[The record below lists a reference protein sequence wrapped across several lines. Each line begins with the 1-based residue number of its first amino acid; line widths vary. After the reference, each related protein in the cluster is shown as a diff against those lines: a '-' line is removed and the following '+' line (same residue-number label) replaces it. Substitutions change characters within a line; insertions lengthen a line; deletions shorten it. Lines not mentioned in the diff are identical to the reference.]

1 MRLWRQGGVLTLDFS
16 PILEQGSLLL
26 DGAAVTLRLAAVA
39 TLLGFVIGTLCA
51 VGRNSSHRW
60 LSGLCAGYVEAIR
73 NTPFLVQ
80 IFLVFFGLSS
90 VGITL
95 SAFTVAI
102 IALTINVGAYTG
114 EIMRAG
120 FNTVHAGQ
128 WEAAECLGLSRA
140 QVYWHVVLRPAIER
154 VYPSLT
160 SQFILLMLASSI
172 TSQISVSELT
182 GNANYIQGISF
193 RPMETFI
200 TIGVMYFV
208 LALLMR
214 FVFWLIAMAIF
225 PRRRRLGTSI

>member
-1 MRLWRQGGVLTLDFS
+1 M
-16 PILEQGSLLL
+16 
-26 DGAAVTLRLAAVA
+26 
-39 TLLGFVIGTLCA
+39 
-51 VGRNSSHRW
+51 
-60 LSGLCAGYVEAIR
+60 
-73 NTPFLVQ
+73 Q

-90 VGITL
+90 IGLTL
-95 SAFTVAI
+95 SAFSVAI

-128 WEAAECLGLSRA
+128 WEAAECLALSRA
-140 QVYWHVVLRPAIER
+140 QVYWHVVLRPAVER

-193 RPMETFI
+193 RPMETFV
-200 TIGVMYFV
+200 TIGVMYFG

-214 FVFWLIAMAIF
+214 FVFWLIALVIF

>member
-1 MRLWRQGGVLTLDFS
+1 MTLEFA
-16 PILEQGSLLL
+16 PIFARWPMLL
-26 DGAAVTLRLAAVA
+26 DGALVTLKLAAVA

-51 VGRNSSHRW
+51 VGRNSKLRW
-60 LSGLCAGYVEAIR
+60 LSTFCSGYVEAIR

-80 IFLVFFGLSS
+80 IFLVYFGLSS
-90 VGITL
+90 IGITL
-95 SAFTVAI
+95 SAFSVAV

-114 EIMRAG
+114 EIMRGG

-140 QVYWHVVLRPAIER
+140 QVYWHVVLRPAVER

-182 GNANYIQGISF
+182 GNANYIQGVSF
-193 RPMETFI
+193 RPMETYI
-200 TIGVMYFV
+200 AVGAMYFG

-214 FVFWLIAMAIF
+214 FTFWLIGLGVF
-225 PRRRRLGTSI
+225 PRRRRLGTPI

>member
-1 MRLWRQGGVLTLDFS
+1 MTLEFA
-16 PILEQGSLLL
+16 PIFEQWPMLL
-26 DGAAVTLRLAAVA
+26 DGALVTLKLAAVA
-39 TLLGFVIGTLCA
+39 TVLGFVIGTLCA
-51 VGRNSSHRW
+51 VGRNSNLRW
-60 LSGLCAGYVEAIR
+60 LSAFCTGYVEAIR

-90 VGITL
+90 IGLTL
-95 SAFTVAI
+95 NAVSVAI
-102 IALTINVGAYTG
+102 IALTINVGAYTS

-120 FNTVHAGQ
+120 FNSVHAGQ
-128 WEAAECLGLSRA
+128 WEAAECLGLSRT
-140 QVYWHVVLRPAIER
+140 QVYWHVVLRPAVER

-200 TIGVMYFV
+200 TIGAMYFG

-214 FVFWLIAMAIF
+214 FAFWLIALVIF
-225 PRRRRLGTSI
+225 PRRRLLGTSI

>member
-1 MRLWRQGGVLTLDFS
+1 MTLDFA
-16 PILEQGSLLL
+16 PIFERWPMLL
-26 DGAAVTLRLAAVA
+26 DGTLVTLKLAAVA

-51 VGRNSSHRW
+51 VGRNSNLRW
-60 LSGLCAGYVEAIR
+60 LSALCAAYVEAIR

-90 VGITL
+90 IGITL
-95 SAFTVAI
+95 SAFSVAI
-102 IALTINVGAYTG
+102 IALTINVGAYTA

-128 WEAAECLGLSRA
+128 WEAAECLGLSRV
-140 QVYWHVVLRPAIER
+140 QVYWHVVLRPAVER

-172 TSQISVSELT
+172 TSQISVAELT
-182 GNANYIQGISF
+182 GNANYIQGVSF
-193 RPMETFI
+193 RPMETYL
-200 TIGVMYFV
+200 TIGAMYFG

-214 FVFWLIAMAIF
+214 FAFWLIGLAIF
-225 PRRRRLGTSI
+225 PRRRRLGTTI

>member
-1 MRLWRQGGVLTLDFS
+1 MTLEFA
-16 PILEQGSLLL
+16 PIFEQWPMLL
-26 DGAAVTLRLAAVA
+26 DGALVTLKLAAVA
-39 TLLGFVIGTLCA
+39 TVLGFVIGTLCA
-51 VGRNSSHRW
+51 VGRNSNLRW
-60 LSGLCAGYVEAIR
+60 LSAFCTGYVEAIR

-90 VGITL
+90 IGLTL
-95 SAFTVAI
+95 NAVSVAI
-102 IALTINVGAYTG
+102 IALTINVGAYTS

-120 FNTVHAGQ
+120 FNSVHAGQ
-128 WEAAECLGLSRA
+128 WEAAECLGLSRT
-140 QVYWHVVLRPAIER
+140 QVYWHVVLRPAVER

-200 TIGVMYFV
+200 TIGAMYFG

-214 FVFWLIAMAIF
+214 FAFWLIALVIF

>member
-1 MRLWRQGGVLTLDFS
+1 M
-16 PILEQGSLLL
+16 LL
-26 DGAAVTLRLAAVA
+26 DGALVTLKLAAVT
-39 TLLGFVIGTLCA
+39 TLLGFVIGTFCA
-51 VGRNSSHRW
+51 VGRNSNLPW
-60 LSGLCAGYVEAIR
+60 LSALCTVYVEAIR

-90 VGITL
+90 IGLTL
-95 SAFTVAI
+95 SAVSVAI
-102 IALTINVGAYTG
+102 IALTINAGAYTG

-140 QVYWHVVLRPAIER
+140 QVYWHVVLRPAVER
-154 VYPSLT
+154 VYPSLS

-182 GNANYIQGISF
+182 GNANYIQGVLF
-193 RPMETFI
+193 RPMEAFI
-200 TIGVMYFV
+200 TIGAMYFG

-214 FVFWLIAMAIF
+214 FAFWLIALVIF

>member
-1 MRLWRQGGVLTLDFS
+1 MTLVFA
-16 PILEQGSLLL
+16 PIFENWSLLL
-26 DGAAVTLRLAAVA
+26 DGALVTLQLAAVA
-39 TLLGFVIGTLCA
+39 TLIGFFIGTLCA
-51 VGRNSSHRW
+51 IGRYSNLRW
-60 LSGLCAGYVEAIR
+60 ITVLCAGYVEAIR

-80 IFLVFFGLSS
+80 IFLVYFGLSS
-90 VGITL
+90 IGMTL
-95 SAFTVAI
+95 SAFTVALI
-102 IALTINVGAYTG
+102 SLTINVGAYSG

-140 QVYWHVVLRPAIER
+140 QVYWHVVLRPAVER

-193 RPMETFI
+193 RPMETYI
-200 TIGVMYFV
+200 TIGAIYFG

-214 FVFWLIAMAIF
+214 LAFWLIALVIF
-225 PRRRRLGTSI
+225 PRRRRLGTPI

>member
-1 MRLWRQGGVLTLDFS
+1 LTLEFS
-16 PILEQGSLLL
+16 PIFERWPLLL
-26 DGAAVTLRLAAVA
+26 DGALMTLKLATVA
-39 TLLGFVIGTLCA
+39 TLLGFAIGTFCA
-51 VGRNSSHRW
+51 IGRNSNLRW
-60 LSGLCAGYVEAIR
+60 LSAFCTGYVEAIR

-90 VGITL
+90 IGITL
-95 SAFTVAI
+95 SAFAVAI

-140 QVYWHVVLRPAIER
+140 QVYWHVVLRPAVER

-182 GNANYIQGISF
+182 GNANYIQGVSF

-200 TIGVMYFV
+200 TIGAMYFG

-214 FVFWLIAMAIF
+214 FAFWLIALAIF

>member
-1 MRLWRQGGVLTLDFS
+1 MTLDFT
-16 PILEQGSLLL
+16 PILERWPMLL
-26 DGAAVTLRLAAVA
+26 DGALVTLQLAAAA

-51 VGRNSSHRW
+51 IGRNSSVRW
-60 LSGLCAGYVEAIR
+60 LSALCAGYVEGIR

-90 VGITL
+90 VGITM
-95 SAFTVAI
+95 SAFSVAI

-120 FNTVHAGQ
+120 FNSVHTGQ

-140 QVYWHVVLRPAIER
+140 QVYWHVVLRPAVER

-172 TSQISVSELT
+172 TSQISVAELT
-182 GNANYIQGISF
+182 GNANYIQGVSF
-193 RPMETFI
+193 RPMETYI
-200 TIGVMYFV
+200 TIGFMYFG
-208 LALLMR
+208 LALVMR
-214 FVFWLIAMAIF
+214 LGFWLLGLVIF
-225 PRRRRLGTSI
+225 PRRRRLGTPL

>member
-1 MRLWRQGGVLTLDFS
+1 MTLEFAS
-16 PILEQGSLLL
+16 IFEQWPMLL
-26 DGAAVTLRLAAVA
+26 DGALVTLKLAAVA
-39 TLLGFVIGTLCA
+39 TVLGFVIGTFCA
-51 VGRNSSHRW
+51 VGRNSNLRW
-60 LSGLCAGYVEAIR
+60 LSAFCTGYVEAVR

-90 VGITL
+90 IGLTL
-95 SAFTVAI
+95 SAFSVAI

-140 QVYWHVVLRPAIER
+140 QVYWHVVLRPAVER

-200 TIGVMYFV
+200 TIGAMYFG

-214 FVFWLIAMAIF
+214 FAFWLIALVIF

>member
-1 MRLWRQGGVLTLDFS
+1 MTLDFT
-16 PILEQGSLLL
+16 PILERWPMLL
-26 DGAAVTLRLAAVA
+26 DGALVTLQLAAAA

-51 VGRNSSHRW
+51 IGRNSSVRW
-60 LSGLCAGYVEAIR
+60 LSALCAGYVEGIR

-90 VGITL
+90 IGITM
-95 SAFTVAI
+95 SAFSVAI

-120 FNTVHAGQ
+120 FNSVHAGQ

-140 QVYWHVVLRPAIER
+140 QVYWHVVLRPAVER

-172 TSQISVSELT
+172 TSQISVAELT
-182 GNANYIQGISF
+182 GNANYIQGVSF
-193 RPMETFI
+193 RPMETYI
-200 TIGVMYFV
+200 TIGFMYFG
-208 LALLMR
+208 LALVMR
-214 FVFWLIAMAIF
+214 LGFWLLGLVIF
-225 PRRRRLGTSI
+225 PRRRRLGTPL

>member
-1 MRLWRQGGVLTLDFS
+1 M
-16 PILEQGSLLL
+16 LL
-26 DGAAVTLRLAAVA
+26 DGALVTLQLAAAA

-51 VGRNSSHRW
+51 IGRNSSVRW
-60 LSGLCAGYVEAIR
+60 LSALCAGYVEGIR

-90 VGITL
+90 IGITM
-95 SAFTVAI
+95 SAFSVAI

-120 FNTVHAGQ
+120 FNSVHAGQ

-140 QVYWHVVLRPAIER
+140 QVYWHVVLRPAVER

-172 TSQISVSELT
+172 TSQISVAELT
-182 GNANYIQGISF
+182 GNANYIQGVSF
-193 RPMETFI
+193 RPMETYI
-200 TIGVMYFV
+200 TIGFMYFG
-208 LALLMR
+208 LALFMR
-214 FVFWLIAMAIF
+214 LGFWLLGLVIF
-225 PRRRRLGTSI
+225 PRRRRLGTPL

>member
-1 MRLWRQGGVLTLDFS
+1 M
-16 PILEQGSLLL
+16 LL
-26 DGAAVTLRLAAVA
+26 DGALVTLQLAAAA

-51 VGRNSSHRW
+51 IGRNSSVRW
-60 LSGLCAGYVEAIR
+60 LSALCAGYVEGIR

-90 VGITL
+90 IGITM
-95 SAFTVAI
+95 SAFSVAI

-120 FNTVHAGQ
+120 FNSVHAGQ

-140 QVYWHVVLRPAIER
+140 QVYWHVVLRPAVER

-172 TSQISVSELT
+172 TSQISVAELT
-182 GNANYIQGISF
+182 GNANYIQGVSF
-193 RPMETFI
+193 RPMETYI
-200 TIGVMYFV
+200 TIGFMYFG
-208 LALLMR
+208 LALVMR
-214 FVFWLIAMAIF
+214 LGFWLLGLVIF
-225 PRRRRLGTSI
+225 PRRRRLGTPL

>member
-1 MRLWRQGGVLTLDFS
+1 M
-16 PILEQGSLLL
+16 LL
-26 DGAAVTLRLAAVA
+26 DGALVTLQLAAAA

-51 VGRNSSHRW
+51 IGRNSSVRW
-60 LSGLCAGYVEAIR
+60 LSALCAGYVEGIR

-90 VGITL
+90 VGITM
-95 SAFTVAI
+95 SAFSVAI

-120 FNTVHAGQ
+120 FNSVHAGQ

-140 QVYWHVVLRPAIER
+140 QVYWHVVLRPAVER

-172 TSQISVSELT
+172 TSQISVAELT
-182 GNANYIQGISF
+182 GNANYIQGVSF
-193 RPMETFI
+193 RPMETYI
-200 TIGVMYFV
+200 TIGFMYFG
-208 LALLMR
+208 LALVMR
-214 FVFWLIAMAIF
+214 LGFWLLGLVIF
-225 PRRRRLGTSI
+225 PRRRRLGTPL